1 MVDNNNNNKKK
12 TGSNFVFDIKEQQP
26 TNAFQ
31 EEIGNESTCL
41 LVWVY
46 QLLFLTMRIHP
57 L

>member
-1 MVDNNNNNKKK
+1 MRLHYELKIWWITTTTKKK

-41 LVWVY
+41 PV
-46 QLLFLTMRIHP
+46 
-57 L
+57 

>member
-1 MVDNNNNNKKK
+1 MVDNNNNNKK